1 MVWRNGDP
9 GPTLDR
15 EQRRLVRP
23 VFEHAP
29 LAQKGRQV
37 LRVEV
42 ADASRKMQQHKIH
55 SLIVERCDGLD
66 AYGIITDT
74 DIVQKV
80 LAPDHNPAAVYVR
93 EVMSKPIIT
102 IPPDCT
108 LFEMAQLMTR
118 HHINHLPVF
127 EIWRDAQAQGAHANA
142 PHTRDF
148 RAKLVPLQG
157 ALYDERLYTA
167 IR

>member
-1 MVWRNGDP
+1 MK
-9 GPTLDR
+9 T
-15 EQRRLVRP
+15 
-23 VFEHAP
+23 
-29 LAQKGRQV
+29 AQHVMTRA
-37 LRVEV
+37 LHTISPDASV

-80 LAPDHNPAAVYVR
+80 LAPDFNPAAVYVR

-127 EIWRDAQAQGAHANA
+127 DGTQ
-142 PHTRDF
+142 
-148 RAKLVPLQG
+148 LVG
-157 ALYDERLYTA
+157 MVSSTD
-167 IR
+167 IFSVK